1 MGSVDA
7 ATQGVATR
15 PDAAF
20 ARFAFQDPATGSALL
35 TYSEHLRELRDRLVK
50 SIIALVVGMALAL
63 LVADG
68 IFQVLLWPAGGLKLI
83 ATGVTEAVGAYIKVA
98 FISGLVIATPVWLF
112 QVIAFVSPGLT
123 KGERRVVY
131 LSLPGVLLCF
141 GCGVLFGYFVLLPPA
156 LKFLLEFKPD
166 LITTMPRVGDYV
178 SVVSGLLFWLGLVF
192 EMPLVIYLLARV
204 GVVTP
209 QSLSRFRRYAIVG
222 AFVAAAVITPTVD
235 PVNQAL
241 VAVPIVLLYE
251 LGILLSRIA
260 VRARGKTA
268 AP

>member
-1 MGSVDA
+1 MVGSAEA
-7 ATQGVATR
+7 ATQGA
-15 PDAAF
+15 PNGIDAAF
-20 ARFAFQDPATGSALL
+20 NRFSMQDPATGSPLL
-35 TYSEHLRELRDRLVK
+35 TYTEHLRELRDRVVK
-50 SIIALVVGMALAL
+50 AVIALVVGMAIAL
-63 LVADG
+63 LITDG
-68 IFQVLLWPAGGLKLI
+68 IFQLLLWPAGDLKLI

-98 FISGLVIATPVWLF
+98 FITGLVLATPVWLY
-112 QVIAFVSPGLT
+112 QIIAFVSPGLT
-123 KGERRVVY
+123 QGERRVVY

-141 GCGVLFGYFVLLPPA
+141 FCGVLFGYFVLLPPA

-209 QSLSRFRRYAIVG
+209 QSLSRFRRYAVVG
-222 AFVAAAVITPTVD
+222 AFVAAAIITPTVD

-260 VRARGKTA
+260 VRARGR
-268 AP
+268 